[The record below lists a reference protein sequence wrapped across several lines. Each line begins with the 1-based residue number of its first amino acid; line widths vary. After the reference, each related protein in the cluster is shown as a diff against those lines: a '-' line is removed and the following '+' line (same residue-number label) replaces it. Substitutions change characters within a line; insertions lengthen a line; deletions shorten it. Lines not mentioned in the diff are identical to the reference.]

1 MTSQRKKA
9 EELIYQVFDAVDNTG
24 MNTAYYKSM
33 FAKMSDEQFKKFCKR
48 PLAFRFHTKPWVV
61 EPTIDKI
68 EDGLKLLNEPLMEK
82 VALPHIYTNSNGEP
96 VWSAYEAIVVY
107 IHFKKMKQFAI
118 KKTNVTHAID
128 QRDMKTGLL
137 VSHDKGGKTSDREME
152 GLVAMN
158 MNDTMD
164 ELSTWRAD
172 YMDAKNIA
180 YATIAAKGTISKE
193 DIPINNDDSLAKN
206 MMNYYM
212 LGSCLYTNMLN
223 KDYYLPAI
231 IKDRR
236 HRGAEREVE

>member
-1 MTSQRKKA
+1 MNAQRKKA
-9 EELIYQVFDAVDNTG
+9 EELIYKVFDAVDSTG

-33 FAKMSDEQFKKFCKR
+33 FAKMSDSEFKTFCKR
-48 PLAFRFHTKPWVV
+48 PLAFRFHTKTWEV
-61 EPTIDKI
+61 EPKLEEITK
-68 EDGLKLLNEPLMEK
+68 GLDILHEPLMEK
-82 VALPHIYTNSNGEP
+82 VALPHIYTNNNGEP
-96 VWSAYEAIVVY
+96 VWTSYEAVVVY
-107 IHFKKMKQFAI
+107 IHFKKMKQFAV

-158 MNDTMD
+158 MDDTME

-193 DIPINNDDSLAKN
+193 DIPIANEDSLAKN

-223 KDYYLPAI
+223 KDYYLPKTLEGRA
-231 IKDRR
+231 KKV
-236 HRGAEREVE
+236 EREVE